1 MADIEQPSDIEA
13 FIHDPVDY
21 FDWSLT
27 AMHSLPREETKRLQ
41 LEGLKLRFN
50 TLKDRIGMLQRLADG
65 AGIDAIDKVEDAVPL
80 LFEHTV
86 YKSYPASLL
95 AQSKFD
101 KLTAWL
107 QKLTTHDLSTV
118 DTRDCEGVDDWIDRL
133 DAQSPLCISHSSGT
147 SGTLSFIPWS
157 KGEMDRFGKTWPVA
171 YFQQFGDPR
180 PADDQLIP
188 NCHVISGLHRKGGSM
203 AYRINDLYA
212 KYLAG
217 AEERLHCA
225 FPGKLS
231 SDMTYLAAKIRAAKA
246 RGELDKVE
254 IPPAL
259 QARMKEYEEKQ
270 RNQPAQV
277 AAFLKETTDK
287 VKGERVFMG
296 AVWNVHYNLAMK
308 GLEEGHRHVFA
319 SNSCIASGGGSKG
332 LTVPDDWKERVME
345 YTGVDSILMGYGMSE
360 ISSHATMCSEGHY
373 HLFPWVIPYVLDPD
387 TSDPLPRTGVQTGRA
402 AFFDLMADS
411 RWGGFVTG
419 DQVTLDW
426 DTDCACGRTSVFVHD
441 SVSRYSEARGGD
453 DKINCVAALDAHAEA
468 LDYLTSQ

>member
-1 MADIEQPSDIEA
+1 MADIETPTDVDS
-13 FIHDPVDY
+13 FIHDPVEH
-21 FDWSLT
+21 FDWSQT
-27 AMHSLPREETKRLQ
+27 AMHSLPREETRRLQ
-41 LEGLKLRFN
+41 LEGVRRRFEQMRD
-50 TLKDRIGMLQRLADG
+50 KVGMLTRLAEAQG
-65 AGIDAIDKVEDAVPL
+65 VDAIEDFADVVPL

-107 QKLTTHDLSTV
+107 QKLTTHDLSNV
-118 DTRDCEGVDDWIDRL
+118 DTSNCEGVDDWIERL
-133 DAQSPLCISHSSGT
+133 DAQSPLMISHSSGT

-157 KGEMDRFGKTWPVA
+157 KDEMDRFGKTWPVA
-171 YFQQFGDPR
+171 YFQRFGEPK
-180 PADDQLIP
+180 PAQLIP
-188 NCHVISGLHRKGGSM
+188 DVHVISGLHRKGNSM
-203 AYRINDLYA
+203 AYRINDSYTKWLC
-212 KYLAG
+212 G
-217 AEERLHCA
+217 GVEEKMHAA

-231 SDMTYLAAKIRAAKA
+231 SDMTYLAAKVRAARA

-259 QARMKEYEEKQ
+259 QARLKEYEEKQ
-270 RNQPAQV
+270 RNQAAQV
-277 AAFLKETTDK
+277 AAFLKETTEK

-319 SNSCIASGGGSKG
+319 PDSCIASGGGSKG
-332 LTVPDDWKERVME
+332 MTVPDDWKERVME
-345 YTGVDSILMGYGMSE
+345 YTGVDHMVMGYGMSE
-360 ISSHATMCSEGHY
+360 LSSHATMCSEGYY
-373 HLFPWVIPYVLDPD
+373 HLYPWLVPFVLDPD
-387 TSDPLPRTGVQTGRA
+387 TSDPLPRSGVVTGRA
-402 AFFDLMADS
+402 AFFDLLANS

-426 DTDCACGRTSVFVHD
+426 DTECKCGRTSVFLHD
-441 SVSRYSEARGGD
+441 NIQRYSEARGGD

-468 LDYLTSQ
+468 LDYLVGQ